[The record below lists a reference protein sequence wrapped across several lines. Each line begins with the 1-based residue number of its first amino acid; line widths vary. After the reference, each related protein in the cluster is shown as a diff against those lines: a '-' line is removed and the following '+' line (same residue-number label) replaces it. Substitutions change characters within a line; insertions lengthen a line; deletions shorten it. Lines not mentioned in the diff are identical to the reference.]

1 MGLCVASTVYTQS
14 RAFDYAAGAG
24 VGWWGTLARSMSLK
38 GPLYYLVIVVVA
50 LFTRCCMN
58 RDEAA
63 FGARCEV
70 VEVCIG

>member
-1 MGLCVASTVYTQS
+1 M
-14 RAFDYAAGAG
+14 
-24 VGWWGTLARSMSLK
+24 ARSMSLK

-63 FGARCEV
+63 FGERCEV